1 MIELGPARFA
11 STCGLGWTTPGLWG
25 TLVGARSSAGPGLA
39 DWPAGLAF
47 AGVVVFDSPM
57 EGKSESSIS
66 SAMSYCLSV
75 RQHGRRQDNTIYA
88 SEVVRCK

>member
-47 AGVVVFDSPM
+47 AGVVVFGTPM
-57 EGKSESSIS
+57 DAKSESSIS
-66 SAMSYCLSV
+66 SAIFRKQPV
-75 RQHGRRQDNTIYA
+75 RQHTSDA